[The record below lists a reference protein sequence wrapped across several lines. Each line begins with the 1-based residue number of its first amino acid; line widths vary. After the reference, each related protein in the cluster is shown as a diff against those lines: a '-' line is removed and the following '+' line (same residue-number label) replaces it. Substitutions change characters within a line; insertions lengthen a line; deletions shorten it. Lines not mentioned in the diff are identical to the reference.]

1 MAVAPQ
7 PMPEV
12 NGTLRQLWL
21 SYHSGVMSASFMN
34 RWLEYADHYEHHLPR
49 RAATGRV
56 VRLLEI
62 GVQSGGSVQMWRDWF
77 GAGFHYVG
85 VDVDA
90 RCLRFARP
98 EQQLHIAIGSQLNAS
113 FLLSL
118 CRAHGPFDVIIDDAA
133 HMAAHIRRSLQVL
146 FPDDRCMAT
155 PSSLYVVEDL
165 HTMMMPNYVELGPSE
180 FDALSSEA
188 FRSTMSYWSP
198 GATRHHPIFGRRVA
212 GVHLYDSIAF
222 IDRGAEQAAL
232 THVKLG
238 KRRASFTDG
247 SLPNRLRKEPAYAEA
262 AGELKESLRQLAA
275 PLPLRHAAQP
285 AWLRQATEAT
295 WAPGTYGSSGGCS
308 LEAPGGLQKG
318 DTPAAGEP
326 EPRSSSMQA
335 LASNQFEPS
344 SCGRMLLVHNDM
356 QRQGMGWLMKHLAT
370 AMLVALKSGRAL
382 RLLGSVDANVH
393 WCTVAP
399 FTLDC
404 FYLPSTACPAPV
416 RGGKPFSRAQFK
428 LFAPSSLPR
437 APMLTMG
444 LSEFDPSRWSKAS
457 FAVDPQANATAFTSL
472 LHEAI
477 GLVVRPRAWVRR
489 IGDCVLKR
497 IGLQPAS
504 PFVAVFIRDSAEKN
518 EELRNH
524 GHGLPL
530 LQAYEQLAEAVA
542 TQLLPSPRIILQT
555 SSRDAFERFASHA
568 RARNLSVGYT
578 ENPRGSHDTWAG
590 WKPGSEMVDGTVA
603 AVNQYL
609 ASRAQYYIGLRLS
622 AWTEWV
628 VPAVM
633 GGPGGAA
640 PGSAEAVLHLCCKCG
655 HKDRIIKGGRK
666 GNVVVLRAAPAA
678 ELPALRARES
688 QLDLSG
694 VTDCTLA
701 V

>member
-1 MAVAPQ
+1 
-7 PMPEV
+7 MPAV

-34 RWLEYADHYEHHLPR
+34 RWLEYADHYEQHLPR
-49 RAATGRV
+49 RRATGRV

-77 GAGFHYVG
+77 GAGALHYVG

-180 FDALSSEA
+180 FDVLSSEA

-198 GATRHHPIFGRRVA
+198 GAPRHHPIFGRRVA

-222 IDRGAEQAAL
+222 IDRGAEQAPL

-262 AGELKESLRQLAA
+262 AGELKESLRQQAA
-275 PLPLRHAAQP
+275 HLPLRHTAQP
-285 AWLRQATEAT
+285 AWLRQVTEAT
-295 WAPGTYGSSGGCS
+295 WPPAAQSSPGGCS
-308 LEAPGGLQKG
+308 LEAPSGLEKE
-318 DTPAAGEP
+318 DTPAAGAP
-326 EPRSSSMQA
+326 EARSSSMQA
-335 LASNQFEPS
+335 LASNQFEAS
-344 SCGRMLLVHNDM
+344 KCGRMLLVHNDM

-382 RLLGSVDANVH
+382 RPLSSVDANVH

-399 FTLDC
+399 YTLDC

-416 RGGKPFSRAQFK
+416 RVVKVKPFSRAHATW
-428 LFAPSSLPR
+428 FAPSLMPR
-437 APMLTMG
+437 HAPMISMG
-444 LSEFDPSRWSKAS
+444 LSEFDPSRWSKES
-457 FAVDPQANATAFTSL
+457 FSVDPQANATGFAAL

-477 GLVVRPRAWVRR
+477 SLVVRPRAWVRR

-497 IGLQPAS
+497 TGLEPSS
-504 PFVAVFIRDSAEKN
+504 PFVAVFIRDSAEKK

-530 LQAYEQLAEAVA
+530 LQAYEQLAEAIA

-555 SSRDAFERFASHA
+555 SSMYAFERFTSHA

-590 WKPGSEMVDGTVA
+590 WKPGSEMLDGTVA
-603 AVNQYL
+603 GVNQYL

-622 AWTEWV
+622 AWTEWI

-640 PGSAEAVLHLCCKCG
+640 PGSAETVLHLCCKCG
-655 HKDRIIKGGRK
+655 HKDRISKGGRK
-666 GNVVVLRAAPAA
+666 GNVVVLRVAPAA
-678 ELPALRARES
+678 ELPAMWERES
-688 QLDLSG
+688 RLDLSR
-694 VTDCTLA
+694 VTACTLS

>member
-1 MAVAPQ
+1 
-7 PMPEV
+7 MPEV

-275 PLPLRHAAQP
+275 PLP
-285 AWLRQATEAT
+285 
-295 WAPGTYGSSGGCS
+295 S
-308 LEAPGGLQKG
+308 
-318 DTPAAGEP
+318 
-326 EPRSSSMQA
+326 
-335 LASNQFEPS
+335 
-344 SCGRMLLVHNDM
+344 DM
-356 QRQGMGWLMKHLAT
+356 QRNLRGCDRPLRRRGRQAHT
-370 AMLVALKSGRAL
+370 ARRA
-382 RLLGSVDANVH
+382 GAH
-393 WCTVAP
+393 WRHQVVCR
-399 FTLDC
+399 
-404 FYLPSTACPAPV
+404 
-416 RGGKPFSRAQFK
+416 RGIRQ
-428 LFAPSSLPR
+428 R
-437 APMLTMG
+437 
-444 LSEFDPSRWSKAS
+444 
-457 FAVDPQANATAFTSL
+457 QANLNPAAALCRRWPPISSSPPVAAECCSFTTTCS
-472 LHEAI
+472 AK
-477 GLVVRPRAWVRR
+477 AWV
-489 IGDCVLKR
+489 G
-497 IGLQPAS
+497 
-504 PFVAVFIRDSAEKN
+504 
-518 EELRNH
+518 
-524 GHGLPL
+524 
-530 LQAYEQLAEAVA
+530 
-542 TQLLPSPRIILQT
+542 
-555 SSRDAFERFASHA
+555 
-568 RARNLSVGYT
+568 
-578 ENPRGSHDTWAG
+578 
-590 WKPGSEMVDGTVA
+590 
-603 AVNQYL
+603 
-609 ASRAQYYIGLRLS
+609 
-622 AWTEWV
+622 
-628 VPAVM
+628 
-633 GGPGGAA
+633 
-640 PGSAEAVLHLCCKCG
+640 
-655 HKDRIIKGGRK
+655 
-666 GNVVVLRAAPAA
+666 
-678 ELPALRARES
+678 
-688 QLDLSG
+688 
-694 VTDCTLA
+694 
-701 V
+701 